1 MMARRYD
8 FDWLRTFV
16 ILDLIPFHVIFLMIY
31 IPEFSQV
38 STTNLSAALL
48 SAYCIEVLPWHMPLL
63 FLIAG
68 YSAALSLSKRSLREY
83 SVERFQRLVIP
94 FVFFMTTI
102 SLLPSYFF
110 PTHPDL
116 SSLTDFIFNYLP
128 DRFRTLFHRDLGIH
142 HHLQHLWFVVYLLVF
157 NVTALPILLK
167 IGRYRIKAIAS
178 KLDQNIVCLPMVIFG
193 GIMATL
199 GYRWPL
205 FSQVPNL
212 IDDWSYFAYNLF
224 AFIIGYL
231 LFVDEGLGR
240 SINCKLRLWLV
251 LSLVSSVIR
260 LVLLSQYQEGFYDPS
275 ELGRY
280 LLCSLVTG
288 VHTWSQIALML
299 ALAHRYLANTHH
311 PWLTYMKKAS
321 FPFYILHL
329 PIIVILGLYITP
341 LGLTVL
347 PEFLL
352 LTVGTAVLT
361 ILTYEFLVKPWSF
374 SQMLFGV
381 K

>member
-1 MMARRYD
+1 MARRYD

-48 SAYCIEVLPWHMPLL
+48 SAYCIEVMPWHMPLL

-102 SLLPSYFF
+102 GLVSSYFF
-110 PTHPDL
+110 PTRPDL

-142 HHLQHLWFVVYLLVF
+142 HHWQHLWFVAYLLVF
-157 NVTALPILLK
+157 NLTALPILLK

-178 KLDQNIVCLPMVIFG
+178 KLDQNLVCLPMVIFG

-205 FSQVPNL
+205 FIQPITL

-260 LVLLSQYQEGFYDPS
+260 LVLLSQYQEGFYDAS

-299 ALAHRYLANTHH
+299 ALAHRYLANTHN
-311 PWLTYMKKAS
+311 PWLTYMNKAS

-329 PIIVILGLYITP
+329 PITVILGVYITP
-341 LGLTVL
+341 LGLKVL

-361 ILTYEFLVKPWSF
+361 VLTYEFLVKPWSF